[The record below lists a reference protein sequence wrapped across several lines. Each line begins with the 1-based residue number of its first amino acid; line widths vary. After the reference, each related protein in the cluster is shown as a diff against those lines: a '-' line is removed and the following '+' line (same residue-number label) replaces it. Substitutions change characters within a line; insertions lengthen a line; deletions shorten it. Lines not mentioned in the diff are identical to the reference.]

1 MKISSDAPALPLWIG
16 GRAFLTVTPGFYD
29 LADASGQ
36 VRYRVP
42 LGGAD
47 ELAEAAA
54 SSARDLPGWAATA
67 PAERGARLAALAD
80 QVATYSAHLAK
91 LIAEDT
97 GAAPEA
103 AQAEVAAA
111 VDALRAAAGTLETQA
126 ASQSPEVVAVLA
138 DSTRC
143 FEGLVAKSA
152 PVLAFGG
159 VVILKPSPRGPSAA
173 VALAELATR
182 AGLPDGAVNLVH
194 GDDALVAALA
204 ASGAVGRVLFA
215 GEEALAVKL
224 RQILGDRLV
233 AG

>member
-1 MKISSDAPALPLWIG
+1 MMTSSDAPALPLWIG
-16 GRAFLTVTPGFYD
+16 GRAFLTVTPGFFD

-47 ELAEAAA
+47 ELAEAVRSCQRA
-54 SSARDLPGWAATA
+54 LPGWSATA
-67 PAERGARLAALAD
+67 PAERAARLLALAES
-80 QVATYSAHLAK
+80 VETYAGHLAK
-91 LIAEDT
+91 LITEDT
-97 GAAPEA
+97 GAAMDA

-111 VDALRAAAGTLETQA
+111 VAALRAAAGALETQA
-126 ASQSPEVVAVLA
+126 TSQSSEVVAVMA

-204 ASGAVGRVLFA
+204 ASPEVARVLFA

-224 RQILGDRLV
+224 RQKLGDRLV
-233 AG
+233 AA